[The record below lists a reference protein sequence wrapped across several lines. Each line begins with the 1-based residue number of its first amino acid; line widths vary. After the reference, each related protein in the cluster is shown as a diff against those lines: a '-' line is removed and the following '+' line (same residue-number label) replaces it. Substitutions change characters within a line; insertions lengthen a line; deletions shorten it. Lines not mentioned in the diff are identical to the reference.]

1 VWMLASYT
9 RQMAASRR
17 TVTVLF
23 CDVVD
28 WTRLGSALD
37 PEALRE
43 RQTRYHGAARLV
55 LERHGGTVEKF
66 IGDAV
71 MAVFGWP
78 VVREDDALRAVRAAS
93 ELRAGVSGFQV
104 RVGINT
110 GEVAAGEGDAV
121 VTGDAVNLAKRLEQA
136 ADAGTVLIGDGT
148 RALVAGAVELAP
160 VNPLQLKGKDEPVAA
175 WRLVDIIGDAQLYAR
190 RLDVPFVGRV
200 ADLGRL
206 AEELERSRDGC
217 RMVTVVGPAGIGKS
231 RLAFEFVESVR
242 GTATVLTGRCLPYG
256 DGITFWPLAEA
267 LREAGREEVLAD
279 VAGEELFW
287 RVRRVFEE
295 LAVARPLV
303 LVFEDIH
310 WAEPT
315 FLDLLEYLAGWSDAP
330 LLLVCLAR
338 PELYER
344 RSDWPREPTIAL
356 APLASDESER
366 LVAALASG
374 LDPEIRRQ
382 IGDVAGGNPLFVEQ
396 LSASAAEG
404 ELAVPPSIQALLAAR
419 LDRLTAEE
427 RSAVERA
434 AVIGREFTAA
444 QVSELDGSQRRSTLL
459 ALVRKELVRPAGGDD
474 GFAFRHILIRDAA
487 YEAIPK
493 RVRAELHERVAAF
506 AETDELV
513 GYHLEQAYR
522 YGAELGEPDV
532 ELAGRAGAALAIAG
546 SRAFDRSDMPAAINL
561 LERALVL
568 ATPDDPARPELT
580 RRLAVSLWATGE
592 VERSHSTL
600 DAAIHVARERGDR
613 HVEWVARLDASARQT
628 PALDNVRR
636 DTAEA
641 IAAFEELEDDAGL
654 AHAWRRLAVAALTSC
669 AFGEAQ
675 QAAEQALGY
684 ARRSGERHQI
694 GRTVD
699 HLCTALLYGPTPADT
714 AAARCRE
721 LLAEAD
727 GDRLVEANALS
738 SLVGLEAMLGNAAG
752 SRRHAQ
758 RAHEIFDLLG
768 ARLLQAGLCEVE
780 AQAELLSGDP
790 EAAER
795 ACRRGDEILRG
806 AGQPSLAGTVEGLL
820 AEAVLLQGRP
830 DEAERLA
837 ARAADV
843 LDEGVVAARVQLL
856 CVQARLLAAR
866 GEADSAESS
875 ARAAIDLAAGT
886 DATNLQGDAFA
897 TLASV
902 TGDEA
907 SAAAA
912 LTRYVAKRNL
922 AAAARLA
929 SRATAS

>member
-1 VWMLASYT
+1 MAS
-9 RQMAASRR
+9 SRR

-28 WTRLGSALD
+28 WTSLGGALD
-37 PEALRE
+37 PEVLRE
-43 RQTRYHGAARLV
+43 RQTRYHEEARAV

-78 VVREDDALRAVRAAS
+78 VVLEDDALRAVRAAS
-93 ELRAGVSGFQV
+93 ELQAGVAGLRV
-104 RVGINT
+104 RVGVNT
-110 GEVAAGEGDAV
+110 GEVAAGEGDAL
-121 VTGDAVNLAKRLEQA
+121 VTGDAVNLAKRLEQV
-136 ADAGTVLIGDGT
+136 ADAGTVLVGDGT
-148 RALVAGAVELAP
+148 RALVAGAVELAVVP
-160 VNPLQLKGKDEPVAA
+160 PLQLKGMGERVTA
-175 WRLVDIIGDAQLYAR
+175 WRLVDVLGDAHLYAR
-190 RLDVPFVGRV
+190 RLDMPFVGR
-200 ADLGRL
+200 AAELDRL
-206 AEELERSRDGC
+206 VQELERTRDGC
-217 RMVTVVGPAGIGKS
+217 RLVTVVGPPGIGKS
-231 RLAFEFVESVR
+231 RLAFELVERIR

-267 LREAGREEVLAD
+267 LREAGREDVLAE

-287 RVRRVFEE
+287 RVRRAFEE
-295 LAVARPLV
+295 LTGAAPLV

-330 LLLVCLAR
+330 ILLVCLAR

-344 RSDWPREPTIAL
+344 RSDWPRDPTVAL
-356 APLASDESER
+356 APLPPDEAEL
-366 LVAALASG
+366 LVSALGSG
-374 LDPEIRRQ
+374 LDAETRRQ
-382 IGDVAGGNPLFVEQ
+382 IGDVAEGNPLFAEQ
-396 LSASAAEG
+396 LSAAAAEG
-404 ELAVPPSIQALLAAR
+404 GLAVPPSIQALLAAR
-419 LDRLTAEE
+419 LDRLSAEE
-427 RSAVERA
+427 RSTVERA
-434 AVIGREFTAA
+434 AVIGREFTAS
-444 QVSELDGSQRRSTLL
+444 QVSELSGTQRRSTLL

-487 YEAIPK
+487 YDAIPK
-493 RVRAELHERVAAF
+493 RARAGLHERVAAF
-506 AETDELV
+506 ADTDEIA

-522 YGAELGEPDV
+522 YGAELGEPDQ
-532 ELAGRAGAALAIAG
+532 ELAGRAGEALATAG

-561 LERALVL
+561 LERSLTL
-568 ATPDDPARPELT
+568 SPRDDPARPELT

-592 VERSHSTL
+592 VDRSHTTL
-600 DAAIHVARERGDR
+600 DAAIREARERGDHR
-613 HVEWVARLDASARQT
+613 VEWVARLDASARQN
-628 PALDNVRR
+628 PALDDVRR

-641 IAAFEELEDDAGL
+641 IAVFEELGDDVGL
-654 AHAWRRLAVAALTSC
+654 AHAWRRLAVASLTGC

-675 QAAEQALGY
+675 QAAERALAY
-684 ARRSGERHQI
+684 ARRSGEHHQI

-699 HLCTALLYGPTPADT
+699 QLCTALLYGPTPADA

-721 LLAEAD
+721 LLVEAD
-727 GDRLVEANALS
+727 GDRLVEANAHS

-752 SRRHAQ
+752 SRLHAR
-758 RAHEIFDLLG
+758 RAHELFGQLG
-768 ARLLQAGLCEVE
+768 TRLLEAGLCEVE

-820 AEAVLLQGRP
+820 AEAVLVQGRL

-843 LDEGVVAARVQLL
+843 LDAGVVAARVQLL
-856 CVQARLLAAR
+856 GVQARLLAAR
-866 GEADSAESS
+866 GEADAAESK
-875 ARAAIDLAAGT
+875 ARAAIELVAAT
-886 DATNLQGDAFA
+886 DATNLQGDALA
-897 TLASV
+897 TLAAV
-902 TGDEA
+902 TGDEE

-912 LTRYVAKRNL
+912 LACYEAKGNL
-922 AAAARLA
+922 AAATLLA
-929 SRATAS
+929 SRAAAS